1 MQLPMNRPA
10 RRSTAGALRQ
20 GVVLAVGAS
29 LLVGGCT
36 DEAQKKPAGVSSQ
49 ELCDGTLD
57 AEARAALG
65 RLSGA
70 DRFTEL
76 PGMNDAGESNA
87 FSVSRAVDHLHDEP
101 GLRSKCRVYPTDDD
115 SDFPLVE
122 IQFLAALQHPAPL
135 TAAHGGMVPFRV
147 GAYAA
152 VGKNGADLYF
162 ACTTTGT
169 GASASGDTPYVK
181 AEMLSPSLGTRDP
194 RDRMVILT
202 SVARAVARA
211 AGCAEEAGL
220 PRTVAQG

>member
-1 MQLPMNRPA
+1 M
-10 RRSTAGALRQ
+10 
-20 GVVLAVGAS
+20 
-29 LLVGGCT
+29 
-36 DEAQKKPAGVSSQ
+36 SSQ

-57 AEARAALG
+57 TEARAALG

-70 DRFTEL
+70 DRLTEL
-76 PGMNDAGESNA
+76 PGMNDAGDSNA
-87 FSVSRAVDHLHDEP
+87 FSVSRAVGHLHDEP

-122 IQFLAALQHPAPL
+122 IQFLAAPQHPAPL
-135 TAAHGGMVPFRV
+135 TAAHGGTVPFRV

-152 VGKNGADLYF
+152 AGKNGADLYF
-162 ACTTTGT
+162 ACTTAGT
-169 GASASGDTPYVK
+169 GASAGGDTPYVK

-194 RDRMVILT
+194 RERMVILT